1 MGKGAFWEVNG
12 DIVGSSSYRRNVS
25 RLFKRQET
33 DVNSMLL
40 RALGLAAC
48 CVLGSFGVESYGQVF
63 PARAVRI
70 VVPFPPGGTTDIL
83 AREVSAQVQP
93 RWGVAVIVENKAGVS
108 GSLGSEQVAR
118 SVGDPHMLLLTATH
132 HVINPTLRKSL
143 PYDTRRDFT
152 PLALIATAPNVLIVN
167 AGFPAQTVAD
177 LIRLARDKPGSIS
190 FASSGIGGA
199 NHLSGELFKV
209 MAGVDMVHVPYKGAA
224 PAMNDL
230 LAGHVPVMFD
240 GLAAVKPQLS
250 SGRLRALAVTTLR
263 RAPSVPNI
271 PTIDES
277 GVKGFEVS
285 SWFGLYGPAQLP
297 SGAIAKITSDI
308 GAVLGS
314 AEITARFAKHGVDPG
329 ALSQPAFSRY
339 VEDEMEKWGRVIEQA
354 KIPKE

>member
-1 MGKGAFWEVNG
+1 M
-12 DIVGSSSYRRNVS
+12 
-25 RLFKRQET
+25 
-33 DVNSMLL
+33 NSTLL
-40 RALGLAAC
+40 RMFALAAC
-48 CVLGSFGVESYGQVF
+48 CVLGSFSVESYGQEF
-63 PARAVRI
+63 PARTVRI
-70 VVPFPPGGTTDIL
+70 IVPFPPGGTVDIL
-83 AREVSAQVQP
+83 AREISSQIQP
-93 RWGVAVIVENKAGVS
+93 RWGVPVIIEYKGGAS
-108 GSLGSEQVAR
+108 ATLGSELVAR
-118 SVGDPHMLLLTATH
+118 SVGDPHVLLFSATH

-143 PYDTRRDFT
+143 PYDTKRDFT

-167 AGFPAQTVAD
+167 AGFPAHTVAD
-177 LIRLARDKPGSIS
+177 LIKLARDKPGSIN

-199 NHLSGELFKV
+199 NHLSGELLKV

-230 LAGHVPVMFD
+230 LAGHIPVMFD

-250 SGRLRALAVTTLR
+250 SGRLRALGVTTLR

-297 SGAIAKITSDI
+297 SGAVARIVSDM

-314 AEITARFAKHGVDPG
+314 AEIAARFAKHGVDPG
-329 ALSQPAFSRY
+329 ALSQPEFSRY
-339 VEDEMEKWGRVIEQA
+339 VEDEIEKWGRVIVQA